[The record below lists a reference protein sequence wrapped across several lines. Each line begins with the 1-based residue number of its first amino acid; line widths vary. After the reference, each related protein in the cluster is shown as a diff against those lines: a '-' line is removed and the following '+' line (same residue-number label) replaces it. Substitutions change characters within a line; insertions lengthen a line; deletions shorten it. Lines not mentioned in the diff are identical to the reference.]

1 MIVTFEKKYLKE
13 LFEYGRCSDKK
24 HRFQPQIIKR
34 YQRRIEQLQAAP
46 TPEVLYQL
54 NALHF
59 EVLKGDKE
67 GLFSIRVNDQ
77 YRIEFSIDRDSDHS
91 LLIICNIVEL
101 SNHYD

>member
-1 MIVTFEKKYLKE
+1 M
-13 LFEYGRCSDKK
+13 
-24 HRFQPQIIKR
+24 
-34 YQRRIEQLQAAP
+34 
-46 TPEVLYQL
+46 LYQL